1 MLMKKILF
9 FSLIIAFTA
18 ICSTTVNAS
27 GYTAD
32 DNLIDQ
38 MLTQAPEGASVLFN
52 DLTASGY
59 TTSAFASSDK
69 SAPVALLLDF
79 FLGGLGVHRFYLGT
93 EVLTGIGYILTC
105 GGFFGVMP
113 LIDFV
118 VIIINIE
125 DISKYVDNPKF
136 FMW

>member
-1 MLMKKILF
+1 MKKMLF
-9 FSLIIAFTA
+9 FSLIIVMTVF
-18 ICSTTVNAS
+18 CSTSVSAS

-32 DNLIDQ
+32 DNQIDQ
-38 MLTQAPEGASVLFN
+38 LFARAPESVNVMFS
-52 DLTASGY
+52 DLTAGGY
-59 TTSAFASSDK
+59 STTAFASSEK

-93 EVLTGIGYILTC
+93 EVMTGIGYILTC

-113 LIDFV
+113 LIDFI

-125 DISKYVDNPKF
+125 DISQYVDNPKF